1 MLRFL
6 LIIFLVFISSTLSS
20 RLKYRASVKENVN
33 LYHTITSLDKMLS
46 VNYQQSIEFL
56 NLNSPYTTY
65 FLVDGQKLRTS
76 RLIDREEFCRIRLC
90 ENSLCHPCEIEMDF
104 VLKENGQ
111 PRDIISLILTVE
123 DVNEFRPQFLDVSS
137 NGHIIQL
144 NISEGVPV
152 GHVLPIP
159 SATDKDGED
168 DELIYW
174 LEKTAKLPFELVSFG
189 SNQIALNVTEP
200 LDREIR
206 DFYEVKLTASD
217 RGNLTSTIPI
227 HISISDINDNV
238 PAFDQQYPYTINI
251 SENTLPSLTKS
262 LIRIHAVDNDSND
275 NSHISYQFSP
285 QISELIRQTF
295 QLNSETGELFLLQS
309 LDFEQ
314 YKEYRIQ
321 VTAQDSGPV
330 SVPVY
335 TTIIVSVEDENDNAP
350 IMNIRVSEYF
360 HLINDTLYISEETPL
375 NTLLMHIIV
384 QDFDLNLNGKV
395 QCWIEPSKPKF
406 NITNTIN
413 NMFAVYTEEL
423 FDREQHSNYSIV
435 LIVEDNGLKNRHR
448 TVRALQ
454 LIITDINDSPPIFTQ
469 PFYSVTIEEEK
480 EYKQAIIQ
488 IHANDADLNE
498 NSQISY
504 ELITKEY
511 KYLFNLDEKTGEIFL
526 ENKLDREIKSEYNLT
541 IRAYDHGQYPKQLS
555 TDVSVYIYLL
565 DNNEFKPQFEHNT
578 YIFHN
583 ISETISVNSS
593 IGFVKAIDNDNNIIT
608 YSILSSDLMIN
619 SLTGEILLR
628 KQLDYDTSPCIN
640 AIVIANDNGG
650 YNSTCQIEICLK
662 PINEFSP
669 ELHPE
674 SRLIYVNIDNTSLI
688 HLNANDRDR
697 SPSSFISYQYGQV
710 SKCNLT
716 FLYLS
721 SNGTIYLNKK
731 EECTGIIDL
740 MILISDNDQY
750 PSAKL
755 TNQTI
760 RLIFYSNLTP
770 LKQVLSQASLSKFS
784 YKKFQN
790 FSWEIITIEMIII
803 FIIIIILIFILLIV
817 CLITCITYRRR
828 KLSKHLLKPTKL
840 HIKQSPSPLINLSQK
855 RLTLLTSSSQA
866 SKDRI
871 CFTENHCLLS
881 DGSLAND
888 MSTNSPYTKLQQSIK
903 TNGNSDTSSS
913 YNDSCYGSSEMD
925 VCHHNHHHHHHQS
938 IGNKLVKQDI
948 AITTPMTETT
958 GKILLSSNENYII
971 VCKDSSASSDET
983 NSSSPTSSSSSS
995 PTTNNNSLI
1004 TTCQPNKRTG
1014 TTQQYRTQLKSK
1026 SDQSNKKIDFFQN
1039 DDEYRKVLG
1048 SAASFNYRN
1057 ITPLNEYY
1065 L

>member
-1 MLRFL
+1 
-6 LIIFLVFISSTLSS
+6 
-20 RLKYRASVKENVN
+20 
-33 LYHTITSLDKMLS
+33 
-46 VNYQQSIEFL
+46 
-56 NLNSPYTTY
+56 
-65 FLVDGQKLRTS
+65 
-76 RLIDREEFCRIRLC
+76 
-90 ENSLCHPCEIEMDF
+90 MDF

-111 PRDIISLILTVE
+111 PSDIISLILTVE

-137 NGHIIQL
+137 NDQVIQL
-144 NISEGVPV
+144 NLSEGVPV

-174 LEKTAKLPFELVSFG
+174 LEKTAKIPFELVSFG

-335 TTIIVSVEDENDNAP
+335 TTIVVSVEDENDNAP

-395 QCWIEPSKPKF
+395 QCWIEPSEPKF
-406 NITNTIN
+406 NITNAIN

-469 PFYSVTIEEEK
+469 PFYIVTIEEEK

-541 IRAYDHGQYPKQLS
+541 IRAYDHGKYPKQLS
-555 TDVSVYIYLL
+555 TDVLVYIYLL
-565 DNNEFKPQFEHNT
+565 DNNEFKPQFEHNK

-583 ISETISVNSS
+583 ISETIS
-593 IGFVKAIDNDNNIIT
+593 
-608 YSILSSDLMIN
+608 
-619 SLTGEILLR
+619 
-628 KQLDYDTSPCIN
+628 
-640 AIVIANDNGG
+640 
-650 YNSTCQIEICLK
+650 
-662 PINEFSP
+662 
-669 ELHPE
+669 
-674 SRLIYVNIDNTSLI
+674 
-688 HLNANDRDR
+688 
-697 SPSSFISYQYGQV
+697 
-710 SKCNLT
+710 
-716 FLYLS
+716 
-721 SNGTIYLNKK
+721 
-731 EECTGIIDL
+731 
-740 MILISDNDQY
+740 
-750 PSAKL
+750 
-755 TNQTI
+755 
-760 RLIFYSNLTP
+760 
-770 LKQVLSQASLSKFS
+770 
-784 YKKFQN
+784 
-790 FSWEIITIEMIII
+790 
-803 FIIIIILIFILLIV
+803 
-817 CLITCITYRRR
+817 
-828 KLSKHLLKPTKL
+828 
-840 HIKQSPSPLINLSQK
+840 
-855 RLTLLTSSSQA
+855 
-866 SKDRI
+866 
-871 CFTENHCLLS
+871 NHCLLS
-881 DGSLAND
+881 GSSLAND

-925 VCHHNHHHHHHQS
+925 VCHHNHHHHHQS
-938 IGNKLVKQDI
+938 VGNKLVKQDI

-971 VCKDSSASSDET
+971 LCKDSSASSDET

-1048 SAASFNYRN
+1048 STASFNYRN

>member
-1 MLRFL
+1 MLRLLFTIFL
-6 LIIFLVFISSTLSS
+6 LFISSTLSS
-20 RLKYRASVKENVN
+20 RLKYRATVKENVN

-46 VNYQQSIEFL
+46 VNYHQSIEFL

-76 RLIDREEFCRIRLC
+76 RLIDREEFCRIKLC
-90 ENSLCHPCEIEMDF
+90 ENSICHPCEIEMDF

-123 DVNEFRPQFLDVSS
+123 DINEFRPQFLDISS
-137 NGHIIQL
+137 NVQVIQL

-174 LEKTAKLPFELVSFG
+174 LEKTSKIPFELVSFG

-206 DFYEVKLTASD
+206 DFYELKLTASD
-217 RGNLTSTIPI
+217 RGNLTSTIPV

-238 PAFDQQYPYTINI
+238 PAFDQQYPYIINI
-251 SENTLPSLTKS
+251 SENTLPSLIKS
-262 LIRIHAVDNDSND
+262 LIRIHAIDNDSNE
-275 NSHISYQFSP
+275 NGHITYHLSSQV
-285 QISELIRQTF
+285 SELIRQTF

-309 LDFEQ
+309 LDYEQ

-335 TTIIVSVEDENDNAP
+335 TTIIVNVEDENDHIP
-350 IMNIRVSEYF
+350 IMNIRISEYF

-384 QDFDLNLNGKV
+384 QDFDSNLNGKV
-395 QCWIEPSKPKF
+395 QCWIEPLEPKL
-406 NITNTIN
+406 NITNTVN
-413 NMFAVYTEEL
+413 NMFAVYTEQL
-423 FDREQHSNYSIV
+423 FDREQQSNYSIR
-435 LIVEDNGLKNRHR
+435 LIIEDNGLKNRHR
-448 TVRALQ
+448 TIRELQ

-469 PFYSVTIEEEK
+469 TFYNITIEEEK

-504 ELITKEY
+504 ELITNEY
-511 KYLFNLDEKTGEIFL
+511 NDLFNLNRKTGELFL
-526 ENKLDREIKSEYNLT
+526 KYKFDREIKSLYKLI
-541 IRAYDHGQYPKQLS
+541 IRAYDHGKHPSSLS
-555 TDVSVYIYLL
+555 TDVFVYIYVL
-565 DNNEFKPQFEHNT
+565 DKNEYKPEFEQKK
-578 YIFHN
+578 YIFHDINEN
-583 ISETISVNSS
+583 IPINSS
-593 IGFVKAIDNDNNIIT
+593 IGFVKAIDHDNNLIT
-608 YSILSSDLMIN
+608 YSILSSDLMID
-619 SLTGEILLR
+619 SLTGEIFIR
-628 KQLDYDTSPCIN
+628 KELDYDTSPCIN
-640 AIVIANDNGG
+640 TLVIAKDHDNL
-650 YNSTCQIEICLK
+650 NSTCQIEICLK
-662 PINEFSP
+662 PINEHAP

-674 SRLIYVNIDNTSLI
+674 SRLIYINIDNTSLI
-688 HLNANDRDR
+688 HLHANDRDR
-697 SPSSFISYQYGQV
+697 SPSSFISFQYGQV
-710 SKCNLT
+710 LKCNLT

-731 EECTGIIDL
+731 EQCTGIIDL
-740 MILISDNDQY
+740 IVIISDNDQY
-750 PSAKL
+750 PSVKI

-760 RLIFYSNLTP
+760 RFIFYSNLIP
-770 LKQVLSQASLSKFS
+770 LKKVLAQISTSKFL

-790 FSWEIITIEMIII
+790 FSLQTLTMEMIII
-803 FIIIIILIFILLIV
+803 FIIILILIFILFLV
-817 CLITCITYRRR
+817 CLITCITYRKR
-828 KLSKHLLKPTKL
+828 KLSKHLLKSNKL
-840 HIKQSPSPLINLSQK
+840 FVKQSPSPLMNSSQK
-855 RLTLLTSSSQA
+855 RLTLLTSSSRE

-888 MSTNSPYTKLQQSIK
+888 ISANSPYTKLQQSIK

-925 VCHHNHHHHHHQS
+925 VCHHHHHQS
-938 IGNKLVKQDI
+938 IGNKLVKQDP
-948 AITTPMTETT
+948 TTAMPITETT

-971 VCKDSSASSDET
+971 LCKDSSTSSDEA
-983 NSSSPTSSSSSS
+983 NSSTSTSSSSSSSSSS
-995 PTTNNNSLI
+995 PTSNNNSLI
-1004 TTCQPNKRTG
+1004 TTCQPNKRIG
-1014 TTQQYRTQLKSK
+1014 TTQQYRTQLKSTL
-1026 SDQSNKKIDFFQN
+1026 DQSNKKIDFFQN

-1048 SAASFNYRN
+1048 SKTSFNYRN